1 MIAILFER
9 VFMESVLNFLT
20 NINVI
25 FTLLGYLIG
34 GIPFGYA
41 LMKIFY
47 GMDITKIGSGGIGA
61 TNVLRALQSKGV
73 SNAKQMALLVL
84 ILDLFK
90 GMFAVFLSKLFGLDY
105 SLQWMV
111 AIASILGHC
120 YSPFLNF
127 NGGKGV
133 STIMGSVVLLIPI
146 ESLIGLTVWF
156 FVGKVLKISSLASIL
171 GVGTATVLIFFVP
184 YMHIPDSVNI
194 LKEVGTQ
201 TPMVL
206 ILFYPY
212 QACRQYFQFIDRQR
226 KESLMKTKQG
236 VHIHNLVFET
246 ILGILEFE
254 RLKPQKISVNVDLFY
269 TELPNKAYLDYM
281 EIQEIIQNT
290 MREKQYLLI
299 EDALKDLSQILKTRY
314 SGISELYL
322 KISKLEISPNSQ
334 VGASVKICYE
344 SNL

>member
-1 MIAILFER
+1 
-9 VFMESVLNFLT
+9 MESVLNFLT

-90 GMFAVFLSKLFGLDY
+90 GMFAVFLSKWFGLDY

-133 STIMGSVVLLIPI
+133 STTMGSVALLIPI
-146 ESLIGLTVWF
+146 ESLSGLVVWF

-171 GVGTATVLIFFVP
+171 GVSTAVVLVFFVP

-206 ILFYPY
+206 I
-212 QACRQYFQFIDRQR
+212 FIFTLIKHAGNIFNLLAG
-226 KESLMKTKQG
+226 KEKK
-236 VHIHNLVFET
+236 
-246 ILGILEFE
+246 IL
-254 RLKPQKISVNVDLFY
+254 
-269 TELPNKAYLDYM
+269 
-281 EIQEIIQNT
+281 
-290 MREKQYLLI
+290 
-299 EDALKDLSQILKTRY
+299 
-314 SGISELYL
+314 
-322 KISKLEISPNSQ
+322 
-334 VGASVKICYE
+334 
-344 SNL
+344 

>member
-1 MIAILFER
+1 MNAILFER

-25 FTLLGYLIG
+25 FTLLGYFIG

-47 GMDITKIGSGGIGA
+47 SMDITKIGSGGIGA

-90 GMFAVFLSKLFGLDY
+90 GMFAVFLSKWFGLDY

-184 YMHIPDSVNI
+184 YMHIPDSINI

-206 ILFYPY
+206 I
-212 QACRQYFQFIDRQR
+212 FIFTLIKHAGNIFNLLSG
-226 KESLMKTKQG
+226 KEKR
-236 VHIHNLVFET
+236 
-246 ILGILEFE
+246 IL
-254 RLKPQKISVNVDLFY
+254 
-269 TELPNKAYLDYM
+269 
-281 EIQEIIQNT
+281 
-290 MREKQYLLI
+290 
-299 EDALKDLSQILKTRY
+299 
-314 SGISELYL
+314 
-322 KISKLEISPNSQ
+322 
-334 VGASVKICYE
+334 
-344 SNL
+344 

>member
-1 MIAILFER
+1 MDAILFER

-25 FTLLGYLIG
+25 FTLLGYFIG

-133 STIMGSVVLLIPI
+133 STTMGSVALLIPI
-146 ESLIGLTVWF
+146 ESLIGLVVWF

-171 GVGTATVLIFFVP
+171 GVSTAAVLVFFVP

-206 ILFYPY
+206 I
-212 QACRQYFQFIDRQR
+212 FIFTLIKHAGNIFNLLAG
-226 KESLMKTKQG
+226 KEKK
-236 VHIHNLVFET
+236 
-246 ILGILEFE
+246 IL
-254 RLKPQKISVNVDLFY
+254 
-269 TELPNKAYLDYM
+269 
-281 EIQEIIQNT
+281 
-290 MREKQYLLI
+290 
-299 EDALKDLSQILKTRY
+299 
-314 SGISELYL
+314 
-322 KISKLEISPNSQ
+322 
-334 VGASVKICYE
+334 
-344 SNL
+344 

>member
-9 VFMESVLNFLT
+9 VFMEGVLNFLT

-73 SNAKQMALLVL
+73 SNAKRMALLVL

-171 GVGTATVLIFFVP
+171 GVGTATVLIFFIP

-206 ILFYPY
+206 I
-212 QACRQYFQFIDRQR
+212 FIFTLIKHAGNIFNLLAG
-226 KESLMKTKQG
+226 KEKKVL
-236 VHIHNLVFET
+236 
-246 ILGILEFE
+246 
-254 RLKPQKISVNVDLFY
+254 
-269 TELPNKAYLDYM
+269 
-281 EIQEIIQNT
+281 
-290 MREKQYLLI
+290 
-299 EDALKDLSQILKTRY
+299 
-314 SGISELYL
+314 
-322 KISKLEISPNSQ
+322 
-334 VGASVKICYE
+334 
-344 SNL
+344 

>member
-1 MIAILFER
+1 MDAILFER

-133 STIMGSVVLLIPI
+133 STTMGSVALLIPI

-171 GVGTATVLIFFVP
+171 GVSTAAVLVFFVP

-206 ILFYPY
+206 I
-212 QACRQYFQFIDRQR
+212 FIFTLIKHAGNIFNLLAG
-226 KESLMKTKQG
+226 KEKK
-236 VHIHNLVFET
+236 
-246 ILGILEFE
+246 IL
-254 RLKPQKISVNVDLFY
+254 
-269 TELPNKAYLDYM
+269 
-281 EIQEIIQNT
+281 
-290 MREKQYLLI
+290 
-299 EDALKDLSQILKTRY
+299 
-314 SGISELYL
+314 
-322 KISKLEISPNSQ
+322 
-334 VGASVKICYE
+334 
-344 SNL
+344 

>member
-1 MIAILFER
+1 MNAILFER

-47 GMDITKIGSGGIGA
+47 GMDVTKIGSGGIGA

-90 GMFAVFLSKLFGLDY
+90 GMFAVFLSKWFGLDY

-146 ESLIGLTVWF
+146 ESLIGLVVWF

-184 YMHIPDSVNI
+184 YTHIPDSVNI

-206 ILFYPY
+206 I
-212 QACRQYFQFIDRQR
+212 FIFTLIKHAGNIFNLLAG
-226 KESLMKTKQG
+226 KEKR
-236 VHIHNLVFET
+236 
-246 ILGILEFE
+246 IL
-254 RLKPQKISVNVDLFY
+254 
-269 TELPNKAYLDYM
+269 
-281 EIQEIIQNT
+281 
-290 MREKQYLLI
+290 
-299 EDALKDLSQILKTRY
+299 
-314 SGISELYL
+314 
-322 KISKLEISPNSQ
+322 
-334 VGASVKICYE
+334 
-344 SNL
+344 

>member
-1 MIAILFER
+1 
-9 VFMESVLNFLT
+9 MESVLNFLT

-90 GMFAVFLSKLFGLDY
+90 GMFAVFLSKWFGLDY

-146 ESLIGLTVWF
+146 ESLIGLMVWF

-184 YMHIPDSVNI
+184 YMPIPDSVNI

-206 ILFYPY
+206 I
-212 QACRQYFQFIDRQR
+212 FIFTLI
-226 KESLMKTKQG
+226 KHAG
-236 VHIHNLVFET
+236 NIFN
-246 ILGILEFE
+246 
-254 RLKPQKISVNVDLFY
+254 
-269 TELPNKAYLDYM
+269 
-281 EIQEIIQNT
+281 
-290 MREKQYLLI
+290 LLI
-299 EDALKDLSQILKTRY
+299 GKEKRIL
-314 SGISELYL
+314 
-322 KISKLEISPNSQ
+322 
-334 VGASVKICYE
+334 
-344 SNL
+344 

>member
-1 MIAILFER
+1 
-9 VFMESVLNFLT
+9 MESVLNFLT

-25 FTLLGYLIG
+25 FTLLGYFIG

-47 GMDITKIGSGGIGA
+47 SMDITKIGSSGIGA

-90 GMFAVFLSKLFGLDY
+90 GMFAVFLSKWFGLDY

-146 ESLIGLTVWF
+146 ESLIGLVVWF

-171 GVGTATVLIFFVP
+171 GVSTATVLIFFVP

-206 ILFYPY
+206 I
-212 QACRQYFQFIDRQR
+212 FIFTLIKHAGNIFNLLAG
-226 KESLMKTKQG
+226 KEKR
-236 VHIHNLVFET
+236 
-246 ILGILEFE
+246 IL
-254 RLKPQKISVNVDLFY
+254 
-269 TELPNKAYLDYM
+269 
-281 EIQEIIQNT
+281 
-290 MREKQYLLI
+290 
-299 EDALKDLSQILKTRY
+299 
-314 SGISELYL
+314 
-322 KISKLEISPNSQ
+322 
-334 VGASVKICYE
+334 
-344 SNL
+344 

>member
-1 MIAILFER
+1 
-9 VFMESVLNFLT
+9 MESVLNFLT

-90 GMFAVFLSKLFGLDY
+90 GMFAVSLSKLFGLDY

-133 STIMGSVVLLIPI
+133 STTMGSVALLIPI
-146 ESLIGLTVWF
+146 ESLIGLVVWF

-171 GVGTATVLIFFVP
+171 GVSTAAVLVFFVP

-206 ILFYPY
+206 I
-212 QACRQYFQFIDRQR
+212 FIFTLIKHAGNIFNLLAG
-226 KESLMKTKQG
+226 KEKK
-236 VHIHNLVFET
+236 
-246 ILGILEFE
+246 IL
-254 RLKPQKISVNVDLFY
+254 
-269 TELPNKAYLDYM
+269 
-281 EIQEIIQNT
+281 
-290 MREKQYLLI
+290 
-299 EDALKDLSQILKTRY
+299 
-314 SGISELYL
+314 
-322 KISKLEISPNSQ
+322 
-334 VGASVKICYE
+334 
-344 SNL
+344 

>member
-1 MIAILFER
+1 
-9 VFMESVLNFLT
+9 MESVLNFLT

-47 GMDITKIGSGGIGA
+47 SMDITKIGSGGIGA

-90 GMFAVFLSKLFGLDY
+90 GMFAVFLSKWFGLDY

-146 ESLIGLTVWF
+146 ESLIGLMVWF
-156 FVGKVLKISSLASIL
+156 FVGKMLKISSLASIL

-206 ILFYPY
+206 I
-212 QACRQYFQFIDRQR
+212 FIFTLIKHLGNIFNLLAG
-226 KESLMKTKQG
+226 KEKR
-236 VHIHNLVFET
+236 
-246 ILGILEFE
+246 IL
-254 RLKPQKISVNVDLFY
+254 
-269 TELPNKAYLDYM
+269 
-281 EIQEIIQNT
+281 
-290 MREKQYLLI
+290 
-299 EDALKDLSQILKTRY
+299 
-314 SGISELYL
+314 
-322 KISKLEISPNSQ
+322 
-334 VGASVKICYE
+334 
-344 SNL
+344 

>member
-1 MIAILFER
+1 MNAILFER

-47 GMDITKIGSGGIGA
+47 SMDITKIGSGGIGA

-90 GMFAVFLSKLFGLDY
+90 GMFAVFLSKWFGLDY

-146 ESLIGLTVWF
+146 ESLIGLVVWF

-171 GVGTATVLIFFVP
+171 GVSTATVLIFFVP

-212 QACRQYFQFIDRQR
+212 QACGQYF
-226 KESLMKTKQG
+226 
-236 VHIHNLVFET
+236 
-246 ILGILEFE
+246 
-254 RLKPQKISVNVDLFY
+254 
-269 TELPNKAYLDYM
+269 
-281 EIQEIIQNT
+281 
-290 MREKQYLLI
+290 
-299 EDALKDLSQILKTRY
+299 
-314 SGISELYL
+314 
-322 KISKLEISPNSQ
+322 
-334 VGASVKICYE
+334 
-344 SNL
+344 

>member
-1 MIAILFER
+1 
-9 VFMESVLNFLT
+9 MESVLNFLT

-146 ESLIGLTVWF
+146 ESLIGLVVWF

-171 GVGTATVLIFFVP
+171 GVGTATLLIFFVP
-184 YMHIPDSVNI
+184 YTPIPDGVNI

-206 ILFYPY
+206 I
-212 QACRQYFQFIDRQR
+212 FIFTLIKHAGNIFNLLAG
-226 KESLMKTKQG
+226 KEKR
-236 VHIHNLVFET
+236 
-246 ILGILEFE
+246 IL
-254 RLKPQKISVNVDLFY
+254 
-269 TELPNKAYLDYM
+269 
-281 EIQEIIQNT
+281 
-290 MREKQYLLI
+290 
-299 EDALKDLSQILKTRY
+299 
-314 SGISELYL
+314 
-322 KISKLEISPNSQ
+322 
-334 VGASVKICYE
+334 
-344 SNL
+344 

>member
-1 MIAILFER
+1 
-9 VFMESVLNFLT
+9 MESVLNFLT

-61 TNVLRALQSKGV
+61 TNVLRTLQSKGV

-90 GMFAVFLSKLFGLDY
+90 GMFAVFLSKWFGLDY

-146 ESLIGLTVWF
+146 ESLIGLVVWF

-184 YMHIPDSVNI
+184 YMHIPDGVNI

-206 ILFYPY
+206 I
-212 QACRQYFQFIDRQR
+212 FIFTLIKHAGNIFNLLAG
-226 KESLMKTKQG
+226 KEKR
-236 VHIHNLVFET
+236 
-246 ILGILEFE
+246 IL
-254 RLKPQKISVNVDLFY
+254 
-269 TELPNKAYLDYM
+269 
-281 EIQEIIQNT
+281 
-290 MREKQYLLI
+290 
-299 EDALKDLSQILKTRY
+299 
-314 SGISELYL
+314 
-322 KISKLEISPNSQ
+322 
-334 VGASVKICYE
+334 
-344 SNL
+344 

>member
-1 MIAILFER
+1 MTAILFEG

-20 NINVI
+20 NINII

-47 GMDITKIGSGGIGA
+47 GMDITKIGSGSIGA
-61 TNVLRALQSKGV
+61 TNVLRALQSRGV

-90 GMFAVFLSKLFGLDY
+90 GMFAVFLSKLFGLEY

-146 ESLIGLTVWF
+146 ESLIGLMVWF

-171 GVGTATVLIFFVP
+171 GVGTATILIFFIP

-206 ILFYPY
+206 I
-212 QACRQYFQFIDRQR
+212 FIFTLIKHAGNIFNLLAG
-226 KESLMKTKQG
+226 KEKKVL
-236 VHIHNLVFET
+236 
-246 ILGILEFE
+246 
-254 RLKPQKISVNVDLFY
+254 
-269 TELPNKAYLDYM
+269 
-281 EIQEIIQNT
+281 
-290 MREKQYLLI
+290 
-299 EDALKDLSQILKTRY
+299 
-314 SGISELYL
+314 
-322 KISKLEISPNSQ
+322 
-334 VGASVKICYE
+334 
-344 SNL
+344 

>member
-1 MIAILFER
+1 
-9 VFMESVLNFLT
+9 MESVLNFLT

-25 FTLLGYLIG
+25 FTLLGYFIG

-90 GMFAVFLSKLFGLDY
+90 GMFAVSLSKLFGLDY

-133 STIMGSVVLLIPI
+133 STTMGSVALLIPI
-146 ESLIGLTVWF
+146 ESLIGLVVWF

-171 GVGTATVLIFFVP
+171 GVSTAAVLVFFVP

-201 TPMVL
+201 TPMML
-206 ILFYPY
+206 I
-212 QACRQYFQFIDRQR
+212 FIFTLIKHAGNIFNLLAG
-226 KESLMKTKQG
+226 KEKK
-236 VHIHNLVFET
+236 
-246 ILGILEFE
+246 IL
-254 RLKPQKISVNVDLFY
+254 
-269 TELPNKAYLDYM
+269 
-281 EIQEIIQNT
+281 
-290 MREKQYLLI
+290 
-299 EDALKDLSQILKTRY
+299 
-314 SGISELYL
+314 
-322 KISKLEISPNSQ
+322 
-334 VGASVKICYE
+334 
-344 SNL
+344 

>member
-1 MIAILFER
+1 
-9 VFMESVLNFLT
+9 MESVLNFLT
-20 NINVI
+20 NINMI

-84 ILDLFK
+84 ILDLLK
-90 GMFAVFLSKLFGLDY
+90 GMFAVSLSKLFGLDY

-133 STIMGSVVLLIPI
+133 STTMGSVALLIPI
-146 ESLIGLTVWF
+146 ESLIGLVVWF

-171 GVGTATVLIFFVP
+171 GVSTAAVLVFFVP

-206 ILFYPY
+206 I
-212 QACRQYFQFIDRQR
+212 FIFTLIKHAGNIFNLLAG
-226 KESLMKTKQG
+226 KEKK
-236 VHIHNLVFET
+236 
-246 ILGILEFE
+246 IL
-254 RLKPQKISVNVDLFY
+254 
-269 TELPNKAYLDYM
+269 
-281 EIQEIIQNT
+281 
-290 MREKQYLLI
+290 
-299 EDALKDLSQILKTRY
+299 
-314 SGISELYL
+314 
-322 KISKLEISPNSQ
+322 
-334 VGASVKICYE
+334 
-344 SNL
+344 

>member
-1 MIAILFER
+1 
-9 VFMESVLNFLT
+9 MESILNFLT

-133 STIMGSVVLLIPI
+133 STTMGSVALLIPI
-146 ESLIGLTVWF
+146 ESLIGLVVWF

-171 GVGTATVLIFFVP
+171 GVSTAAVLVFFVP

-201 TPMVL
+201 TPMML
-206 ILFYPY
+206 I
-212 QACRQYFQFIDRQR
+212 FIFTLIKHAGNIFNLLAG
-226 KESLMKTKQG
+226 KEKK
-236 VHIHNLVFET
+236 
-246 ILGILEFE
+246 IL
-254 RLKPQKISVNVDLFY
+254 
-269 TELPNKAYLDYM
+269 
-281 EIQEIIQNT
+281 
-290 MREKQYLLI
+290 
-299 EDALKDLSQILKTRY
+299 
-314 SGISELYL
+314 
-322 KISKLEISPNSQ
+322 
-334 VGASVKICYE
+334 
-344 SNL
+344 

>member
-1 MIAILFER
+1 
-9 VFMESVLNFLT
+9 MESVLNFLT

-90 GMFAVFLSKLFGLDY
+90 GMFAVFLSKWFELDY

-146 ESLIGLTVWF
+146 ESLIGLMVWF

-171 GVGTATVLIFFVP
+171 GVSTATVLIFFVP
-184 YMHIPDSVNI
+184 YMHIPNSVNI

-206 ILFYPY
+206 I
-212 QACRQYFQFIDRQR
+212 FIFTLIKHAGNIFNLLAG
-226 KESLMKTKQG
+226 KEKR
-236 VHIHNLVFET
+236 
-246 ILGILEFE
+246 IL
-254 RLKPQKISVNVDLFY
+254 
-269 TELPNKAYLDYM
+269 
-281 EIQEIIQNT
+281 
-290 MREKQYLLI
+290 
-299 EDALKDLSQILKTRY
+299 
-314 SGISELYL
+314 
-322 KISKLEISPNSQ
+322 
-334 VGASVKICYE
+334 
-344 SNL
+344 

>member
-1 MIAILFER
+1 MNAILFER

-90 GMFAVFLSKLFGLDY
+90 GMFAVFLSKWFGLDY

-146 ESLIGLTVWF
+146 ESLIGLVVWF

-171 GVGTATVLIFFVP
+171 GVSTAAVLVFFVP

-206 ILFYPY
+206 I
-212 QACRQYFQFIDRQR
+212 FIFTLIKHAGNIFNLLAG
-226 KESLMKTKQG
+226 KEKK
-236 VHIHNLVFET
+236 
-246 ILGILEFE
+246 IL
-254 RLKPQKISVNVDLFY
+254 
-269 TELPNKAYLDYM
+269 
-281 EIQEIIQNT
+281 
-290 MREKQYLLI
+290 
-299 EDALKDLSQILKTRY
+299 
-314 SGISELYL
+314 
-322 KISKLEISPNSQ
+322 
-334 VGASVKICYE
+334 
-344 SNL
+344 

>member
-1 MIAILFER
+1 
-9 VFMESVLNFLT
+9 MESVLNFLT

-47 GMDITKIGSGGIGA
+47 SMDITKIGSGGIGA
-61 TNVLRALQSKGV
+61 TNVLRVLQSKGV
-73 SNAKQMALLVL
+73 SNAKQIALLVL

-90 GMFAVFLSKLFGLDY
+90 GMFAVFLSKWFGLDY

-146 ESLIGLTVWF
+146 ESLIGLVVWF

-184 YMHIPDSVNI
+184 YTHIPDSVNI

-206 ILFYPY
+206 I
-212 QACRQYFQFIDRQR
+212 FIFTLIKHAGNIFNLLAG
-226 KESLMKTKQG
+226 KEKKVL
-236 VHIHNLVFET
+236 
-246 ILGILEFE
+246 
-254 RLKPQKISVNVDLFY
+254 
-269 TELPNKAYLDYM
+269 
-281 EIQEIIQNT
+281 
-290 MREKQYLLI
+290 
-299 EDALKDLSQILKTRY
+299 
-314 SGISELYL
+314 
-322 KISKLEISPNSQ
+322 
-334 VGASVKICYE
+334 
-344 SNL
+344 

>member
-1 MIAILFER
+1 
-9 VFMESVLNFLT
+9 MESVLNFLT

-25 FTLLGYLIG
+25 FTLLGYFIG

-133 STIMGSVVLLIPI
+133 STTMGSVALLIPI
-146 ESLIGLTVWF
+146 ESLSGLVVWF

-171 GVGTATVLIFFVP
+171 GVSTAVVLVFFVP

-206 ILFYPY
+206 I
-212 QACRQYFQFIDRQR
+212 FIFTLIKHAGNIFNLLAG
-226 KESLMKTKQG
+226 KEKK
-236 VHIHNLVFET
+236 
-246 ILGILEFE
+246 IL
-254 RLKPQKISVNVDLFY
+254 
-269 TELPNKAYLDYM
+269 
-281 EIQEIIQNT
+281 
-290 MREKQYLLI
+290 
-299 EDALKDLSQILKTRY
+299 
-314 SGISELYL
+314 
-322 KISKLEISPNSQ
+322 
-334 VGASVKICYE
+334 
-344 SNL
+344 

>member
-1 MIAILFER
+1 
-9 VFMESVLNFLT
+9 MESVLNFLT

-73 SNAKQMALLVL
+73 GNAKQMALLIL

-90 GMFAVFLSKLFGLDY
+90 GMFAVFLSKWFGLDY

-184 YMHIPDSVNI
+184 YMPIPNSVNI

-206 ILFYPY
+206 I
-212 QACRQYFQFIDRQR
+212 FIFTLIKHAGNIFNLLAG
-226 KESLMKTKQG
+226 KEKR
-236 VHIHNLVFET
+236 
-246 ILGILEFE
+246 IL
-254 RLKPQKISVNVDLFY
+254 
-269 TELPNKAYLDYM
+269 
-281 EIQEIIQNT
+281 
-290 MREKQYLLI
+290 
-299 EDALKDLSQILKTRY
+299 
-314 SGISELYL
+314 
-322 KISKLEISPNSQ
+322 
-334 VGASVKICYE
+334 
-344 SNL
+344 

>member
-1 MIAILFER
+1 
-9 VFMESVLNFLT
+9 MESVLNFLT

-61 TNVLRALQSKGV
+61 TNVLRALQSNGV

-90 GMFAVFLSKLFGLDY
+90 GMFAVFLSKWFELDY

-146 ESLIGLTVWF
+146 ESLIGLVVWF

-171 GVGTATVLIFFVP
+171 GVGTATLLIFFVP
-184 YMHIPDSVNI
+184 YTHIPDSVNI

-206 ILFYPY
+206 I
-212 QACRQYFQFIDRQR
+212 FIFTLIKHAGNIFNLLAG
-226 KESLMKTKQG
+226 KEKKVL
-236 VHIHNLVFET
+236 
-246 ILGILEFE
+246 
-254 RLKPQKISVNVDLFY
+254 
-269 TELPNKAYLDYM
+269 
-281 EIQEIIQNT
+281 
-290 MREKQYLLI
+290 
-299 EDALKDLSQILKTRY
+299 
-314 SGISELYL
+314 
-322 KISKLEISPNSQ
+322 
-334 VGASVKICYE
+334 
-344 SNL
+344 

>member
-1 MIAILFER
+1 MNAILFER

-90 GMFAVFLSKLFGLDY
+90 GMFAVLLSKWFGLDY
-105 SLQWMV
+105 SSQWMV

-146 ESLIGLTVWF
+146 ESLIGLMVWF

-206 ILFYPY
+206 I
-212 QACRQYFQFIDRQR
+212 FIFTLIKHAGNIFNLLAG
-226 KESLMKTKQG
+226 KEKR
-236 VHIHNLVFET
+236 
-246 ILGILEFE
+246 IL
-254 RLKPQKISVNVDLFY
+254 
-269 TELPNKAYLDYM
+269 
-281 EIQEIIQNT
+281 
-290 MREKQYLLI
+290 
-299 EDALKDLSQILKTRY
+299 
-314 SGISELYL
+314 
-322 KISKLEISPNSQ
+322 
-334 VGASVKICYE
+334 
-344 SNL
+344 

>member
-1 MIAILFER
+1 
-9 VFMESVLNFLT
+9 MESVLNFLT

-25 FTLLGYLIG
+25 FTLLGYFIG

-90 GMFAVFLSKLFGLDY
+90 GMFAVFLSKWFELDY

-133 STIMGSVVLLIPI
+133 STTMGSVALLIPI
-146 ESLIGLTVWF
+146 ESLIGLVVWF

-206 ILFYPY
+206 I
-212 QACRQYFQFIDRQR
+212 FIFTLIKHAGNIFNLLAG
-226 KESLMKTKQG
+226 KEKKVL
-236 VHIHNLVFET
+236 
-246 ILGILEFE
+246 
-254 RLKPQKISVNVDLFY
+254 
-269 TELPNKAYLDYM
+269 
-281 EIQEIIQNT
+281 
-290 MREKQYLLI
+290 
-299 EDALKDLSQILKTRY
+299 
-314 SGISELYL
+314 
-322 KISKLEISPNSQ
+322 
-334 VGASVKICYE
+334 
-344 SNL
+344 

>member
-25 FTLLGYLIG
+25 FTFLGYLIG

-47 GMDITKIGSGGIGA
+47 SMDITKIGSGGIGA

-90 GMFAVFLSKLFGLDY
+90 GMFAVFLSKWFGLDY

-146 ESLIGLTVWF
+146 ESLIGLMVWF

-171 GVGTATVLIFFVP
+171 GVSTAAVLVFFVP

-206 ILFYPY
+206 I
-212 QACRQYFQFIDRQR
+212 FIFTLIKHAGNIFNLLAG
-226 KESLMKTKQG
+226 KEKK
-236 VHIHNLVFET
+236 
-246 ILGILEFE
+246 IL
-254 RLKPQKISVNVDLFY
+254 
-269 TELPNKAYLDYM
+269 
-281 EIQEIIQNT
+281 
-290 MREKQYLLI
+290 
-299 EDALKDLSQILKTRY
+299 
-314 SGISELYL
+314 
-322 KISKLEISPNSQ
+322 
-334 VGASVKICYE
+334 
-344 SNL
+344 

>member
-1 MIAILFER
+1 
-9 VFMESVLNFLT
+9 MESVLNFLT

-25 FTLLGYLIG
+25 FTLLGYFIG

-133 STIMGSVVLLIPI
+133 STTMGSVALLIPI
-146 ESLIGLTVWF
+146 ESLIGLVVWF

-171 GVGTATVLIFFVP
+171 GVSTAAVLVFFVP

-206 ILFYPY
+206 I
-212 QACRQYFQFIDRQR
+212 FIFTLIKHAGNIFNLLAG
-226 KESLMKTKQG
+226 KEKK
-236 VHIHNLVFET
+236 
-246 ILGILEFE
+246 IL
-254 RLKPQKISVNVDLFY
+254 
-269 TELPNKAYLDYM
+269 
-281 EIQEIIQNT
+281 
-290 MREKQYLLI
+290 
-299 EDALKDLSQILKTRY
+299 
-314 SGISELYL
+314 
-322 KISKLEISPNSQ
+322 
-334 VGASVKICYE
+334 
-344 SNL
+344 

>member
-1 MIAILFER
+1 
-9 VFMESVLNFLT
+9 MESVLNFLT

-47 GMDITKIGSGGIGA
+47 SMDITKIGSGGIGA

-90 GMFAVFLSKLFGLDY
+90 GMFAVLLSKWFGLDY
-105 SLQWMV
+105 SSQWMV

-146 ESLIGLTVWF
+146 ESLIGLVVWF

-206 ILFYPY
+206 I
-212 QACRQYFQFIDRQR
+212 FIFTLIKHAGNIFNLLAG
-226 KESLMKTKQG
+226 KEKK
-236 VHIHNLVFET
+236 
-246 ILGILEFE
+246 IL
-254 RLKPQKISVNVDLFY
+254 
-269 TELPNKAYLDYM
+269 
-281 EIQEIIQNT
+281 
-290 MREKQYLLI
+290 
-299 EDALKDLSQILKTRY
+299 
-314 SGISELYL
+314 
-322 KISKLEISPNSQ
+322 
-334 VGASVKICYE
+334 
-344 SNL
+344 

>member
-1 MIAILFER
+1 
-9 VFMESVLNFLT
+9 MESVLNFLT

-73 SNAKQMALLVL
+73 NNAKQMALLVL

-90 GMFAVFLSKLFGLDY
+90 GMFAVFLSKWFGLDY

-146 ESLIGLTVWF
+146 ESLIGLMVWF

-184 YMHIPDSVNI
+184 YMPIPDSVNI

-206 ILFYPY
+206 I
-212 QACRQYFQFIDRQR
+212 FIFTLI
-226 KESLMKTKQG
+226 KHAG
-236 VHIHNLVFET
+236 NIFN
-246 ILGILEFE
+246 
-254 RLKPQKISVNVDLFY
+254 
-269 TELPNKAYLDYM
+269 
-281 EIQEIIQNT
+281 
-290 MREKQYLLI
+290 LLI
-299 EDALKDLSQILKTRY
+299 GKEKRIL
-314 SGISELYL
+314 
-322 KISKLEISPNSQ
+322 
-334 VGASVKICYE
+334 
-344 SNL
+344 

>member
-1 MIAILFER
+1 
-9 VFMESVLNFLT
+9 MESVLNFLT

-61 TNVLRALQSKGV
+61 TNVLRTLQSKGV

-90 GMFAVFLSKLFGLDY
+90 GMFAVFLSKWFGLDY

-146 ESLIGLTVWF
+146 ESLIGLVVWF

-171 GVGTATVLIFFVP
+171 GVSTATVLIFFVP
-184 YMHIPDSVNI
+184 YMHIPNSVNI

-206 ILFYPY
+206 I
-212 QACRQYFQFIDRQR
+212 FIFTLIKHAGNIFNLLAG
-226 KESLMKTKQG
+226 KEKR
-236 VHIHNLVFET
+236 
-246 ILGILEFE
+246 IL
-254 RLKPQKISVNVDLFY
+254 
-269 TELPNKAYLDYM
+269 
-281 EIQEIIQNT
+281 
-290 MREKQYLLI
+290 
-299 EDALKDLSQILKTRY
+299 
-314 SGISELYL
+314 
-322 KISKLEISPNSQ
+322 
-334 VGASVKICYE
+334 
-344 SNL
+344 

>member
-1 MIAILFER
+1 
-9 VFMESVLNFLT
+9 MESVLNFLT

-34 GIPFGYA
+34 GVPFGYA

-156 FVGKVLKISSLASIL
+156 LWVRCLKSLHSLA
-171 GVGTATVLIFFVP
+171 F
-184 YMHIPDSVNI
+184 
-194 LKEVGTQ
+194 
-201 TPMVL
+201 
-206 ILFYPY
+206 
-212 QACRQYFQFIDRQR
+212 
-226 KESLMKTKQG
+226 
-236 VHIHNLVFET
+236 
-246 ILGILEFE
+246 
-254 RLKPQKISVNVDLFY
+254 
-269 TELPNKAYLDYM
+269 
-281 EIQEIIQNT
+281 
-290 MREKQYLLI
+290 
-299 EDALKDLSQILKTRY
+299 
-314 SGISELYL
+314 
-322 KISKLEISPNSQ
+322 
-334 VGASVKICYE
+334 
-344 SNL
+344 

>member
-1 MIAILFER
+1 MNAILFER

-25 FTLLGYLIG
+25 FTLLGYFIG

-90 GMFAVFLSKLFGLDY
+90 GMFAVLLSKWFGLDY

-146 ESLIGLTVWF
+146 ESLIGLVVWF

-206 ILFYPY
+206 I
-212 QACRQYFQFIDRQR
+212 FIFTLIKHAGNIFNLLAG
-226 KESLMKTKQG
+226 KEKK
-236 VHIHNLVFET
+236 
-246 ILGILEFE
+246 IL
-254 RLKPQKISVNVDLFY
+254 
-269 TELPNKAYLDYM
+269 
-281 EIQEIIQNT
+281 
-290 MREKQYLLI
+290 
-299 EDALKDLSQILKTRY
+299 
-314 SGISELYL
+314 
-322 KISKLEISPNSQ
+322 
-334 VGASVKICYE
+334 
-344 SNL
+344 

>member
-1 MIAILFER
+1 MNAILFER

-61 TNVLRALQSKGV
+61 TNVLRALQSNGV

-90 GMFAVFLSKLFGLDY
+90 GMFAVFLSKWFELDY

-146 ESLIGLTVWF
+146 ESLIGLVVWF

-206 ILFYPY
+206 I
-212 QACRQYFQFIDRQR
+212 FIFTLIKHAGNIFNLLAG
-226 KESLMKTKQG
+226 KEKR
-236 VHIHNLVFET
+236 
-246 ILGILEFE
+246 IL
-254 RLKPQKISVNVDLFY
+254 
-269 TELPNKAYLDYM
+269 
-281 EIQEIIQNT
+281 
-290 MREKQYLLI
+290 
-299 EDALKDLSQILKTRY
+299 
-314 SGISELYL
+314 
-322 KISKLEISPNSQ
+322 
-334 VGASVKICYE
+334 
-344 SNL
+344 

>member
-1 MIAILFER
+1 
-9 VFMESVLNFLT
+9 MESVLNFLT

-47 GMDITKIGSGGIGA
+47 GTDITKIGSGNIGA
-61 TNVLRALQSKGV
+61 TNVLRALQNKGV
-73 SNAKQMALLVL
+73 SNAKQIALLVL

-90 GMFAVFLSKLFGLDY
+90 GMFVVFLSKLFGLDY

-127 NGGKGV
+127 SGGKGV
-133 STIMGSVVLLIPI
+133 STTMGSMALLIPI
-146 ESLIGLTVWF
+146 ESLIGLVVWF

-171 GVGTATVLIFFVP
+171 GVSTATVLVFFVP

-206 ILFYPY
+206 I
-212 QACRQYFQFIDRQR
+212 FIFTLIKHTGNIFNLLTG
-226 KESLMKTKQG
+226 KEKKVL
-236 VHIHNLVFET
+236 
-246 ILGILEFE
+246 
-254 RLKPQKISVNVDLFY
+254 
-269 TELPNKAYLDYM
+269 
-281 EIQEIIQNT
+281 
-290 MREKQYLLI
+290 
-299 EDALKDLSQILKTRY
+299 
-314 SGISELYL
+314 
-322 KISKLEISPNSQ
+322 
-334 VGASVKICYE
+334 
-344 SNL
+344 

>member
-1 MIAILFER
+1 
-9 VFMESVLNFLT
+9 MESVLNFLT

-25 FTLLGYLIG
+25 FTLLGYFIG
-34 GIPFGYA
+34 GIPFGYV

-90 GMFAVFLSKLFGLDY
+90 GMFAVSLSKLFGLDY

-133 STIMGSVVLLIPI
+133 STTMGSVALLIPI
-146 ESLIGLTVWF
+146 ESLIGLVVWF

-171 GVGTATVLIFFVP
+171 GVSTAAVLVFFVP

-201 TPMVL
+201 TPMML
-206 ILFYPY
+206 I
-212 QACRQYFQFIDRQR
+212 FIFTLIKHVGNIFNLLAG
-226 KESLMKTKQG
+226 KEKK
-236 VHIHNLVFET
+236 
-246 ILGILEFE
+246 IL
-254 RLKPQKISVNVDLFY
+254 
-269 TELPNKAYLDYM
+269 
-281 EIQEIIQNT
+281 
-290 MREKQYLLI
+290 
-299 EDALKDLSQILKTRY
+299 
-314 SGISELYL
+314 
-322 KISKLEISPNSQ
+322 
-334 VGASVKICYE
+334 
-344 SNL
+344 

>member
-1 MIAILFER
+1 MARRFKHSQYPKIFKPLYPNNLTLSLKKQHVIMNAILFER

-84 ILDLFK
+84 ILDLLK
-90 GMFAVFLSKLFGLDY
+90 GMFAVSLSKLFGLDY

-133 STIMGSVVLLIPI
+133 STTMGSVALLIPI
-146 ESLIGLTVWF
+146 ESLIGLVVWF

-171 GVGTATVLIFFVP
+171 GVSTAAVLVFFVP

-206 ILFYPY
+206 I
-212 QACRQYFQFIDRQR
+212 FIFTLIKHAGNIFNLLAG
-226 KESLMKTKQG
+226 KEKK
-236 VHIHNLVFET
+236 
-246 ILGILEFE
+246 IL
-254 RLKPQKISVNVDLFY
+254 
-269 TELPNKAYLDYM
+269 
-281 EIQEIIQNT
+281 
-290 MREKQYLLI
+290 
-299 EDALKDLSQILKTRY
+299 
-314 SGISELYL
+314 
-322 KISKLEISPNSQ
+322 
-334 VGASVKICYE
+334 
-344 SNL
+344 

>member
-1 MIAILFER
+1 
-9 VFMESVLNFLT
+9 MESVLNFLT

-194 LKEVGTQ
+194 
-201 TPMVL
+201 
-206 ILFYPY
+206 
-212 QACRQYFQFIDRQR
+212 
-226 KESLMKTKQG
+226 
-236 VHIHNLVFET
+236 
-246 ILGILEFE
+246 
-254 RLKPQKISVNVDLFY
+254 
-269 TELPNKAYLDYM
+269 
-281 EIQEIIQNT
+281 
-290 MREKQYLLI
+290 
-299 EDALKDLSQILKTRY
+299 
-314 SGISELYL
+314 
-322 KISKLEISPNSQ
+322 
-334 VGASVKICYE
+334 
-344 SNL
+344 